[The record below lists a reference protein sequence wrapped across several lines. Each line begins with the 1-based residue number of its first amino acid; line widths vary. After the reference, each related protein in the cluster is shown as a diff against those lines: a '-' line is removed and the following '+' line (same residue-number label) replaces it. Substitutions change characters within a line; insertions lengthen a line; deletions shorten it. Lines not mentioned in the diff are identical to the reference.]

1 MISYVV
7 EYIIYKI
14 YTRNVQKSTGIH
26 GIGNFVIHIFTQS
39 VHLPK
44 LNTVDAEMIVISNI
58 SIIIFYFFAFNVQ
71 DENPYKK
78 RMTFHKNVRQ
88 KRQRR

>member
-26 GIGNFVIHIFTQS
+26 GIGNYVIHIFTQS
-39 VHLPK
+39 VYLPK
-44 LNTVDAEMIVISNI
+44 SNTADAEMIVISNI
-58 SIIIFYFFAFNVQ
+58 SIIFFAFNVQ
-71 DENPYKK
+71 DENSYKK